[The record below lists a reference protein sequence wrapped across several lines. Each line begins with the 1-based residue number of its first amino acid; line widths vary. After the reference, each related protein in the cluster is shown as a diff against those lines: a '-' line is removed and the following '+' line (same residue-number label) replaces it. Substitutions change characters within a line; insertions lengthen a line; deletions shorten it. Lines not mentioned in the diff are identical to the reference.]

1 MQPRLIQQKQFE
13 MISTILELVD
23 IKKEFHQTGLESI
36 KVFSNVNLSL
46 HSGEMIGLFSPSG
59 AGKTT
64 LLQIAGLLDAPSSGK
79 VLIDGK
85 DSNFLSD
92 LEKTNLRNRKIGFV
106 YQFHHLL
113 PEFSALENVCI
124 PQWCLGV
131 SRRESEDKAH
141 SLLAQVGLS
150 NRVHH
155 RPSELSGGEQ
165 QRVALCRALINDPKI
180 LLADEPT
187 GNLDSE
193 TSELVFDLLVS
204 LVKEKK
210 LSALI
215 VSHNIGIVKRMD
227 RVVSLHSRT
236 LEPMEI

>member
-1 MQPRLIQQKQFE
+1 MRQRLIQLKQFE
-13 MISTILELVD
+13 MTNPVLELVG
-23 IKKEFHQTGLESI
+23 IQKQFYQTGLDPIE
-36 KVFSNVNLSL
+36 VFSNVNLSL
-46 HSGEMIGLFSPSG
+46 HSGEMTGLFSPSG

-79 VLIDGK
+79 ILFEGR
-85 DSNFLSD
+85 DSDSLSD

-113 PEFSALENVCI
+113 PEFSAIENVCI

-131 SRRESEDKAH
+131 PRRMAEEKAYH
-141 SLLAQVGLS
+141 LLDQVGLS
-150 NRVHH
+150 NRGHH
-155 RPSELSGGEQ
+155 RPSALSGGEQ
-165 QRVALCRALINDPKI
+165 QRVALCRALINDPRI

-204 LVKEKK
+204 LVKEKS

-215 VSHNIGIVKRMD
+215 VSHNMGIVKRMD
-227 RVVSLHSRT
+227 KVVRLHART
-236 LEPMEI
+236 LKPMKV

>member
-1 MQPRLIQQKQFE
+1 MQHGLIRQRQFE
-13 MISTILELVD
+13 MTNAILELVN
-23 IKKEFHQTGLESI
+23 IQKQFHQTGLEPI

-46 HSGEMIGLFSPSG
+46 YSGEMIGLFSPSG

-79 VLIDGK
+79 ILIESRDA
-85 DSNFLSD
+85 DSLSD
-92 LEKTNLRNRKIGFV
+92 LQKTNLRNRKIGFV

-113 PEFSALENVCI
+113 PEFSAIENVCI

-131 SRRESEDKAH
+131 PRRVAEEKACH
-141 SLLAQVGLS
+141 LLDQVGLS
-150 NRVHH
+150 NRAQH

-165 QRVALCRALINDPKI
+165 QGVALCRALINYPKI

-193 TSELVFDLLVS
+193 TSELVFDLLVN

-227 RVVSLHSRT
+227 RVVRLHAKT

>member
-1 MQPRLIQQKQFE
+1 MQPKLIQQKQFE
-13 MISTILELVD
+13 MTSAILELVD
-23 IKKEFHQTGLESI
+23 IKREFHQTGLESI

-64 LLQIAGLLDAPSSGK
+64 LLQIAGLLDAPSAGR

-85 DSNFLSD
+85 DSNLLSD

-131 SRRESEDKAH
+131 SRRESEVKAH
-141 SLLAQVGLS
+141 HLLAQVGLS

-236 LEPMEI
+236 LEPMAI

>member
-1 MQPRLIQQKQFE
+1 MN
-13 MISTILELVD
+13 SAILELVD
-23 IKKEFHQTGLESI
+23 VQKRFYRTGLEPI
-36 KVFSNVNLSL
+36 EVFSNVNLSL
-46 HSGEMIGLFSPSG
+46 HTGEMIGLFSPSG

-64 LLQIAGLLDAPSSGK
+64 LLQIAGLLDAPSAGK
-79 VLIDGK
+79 ILIEGRN
-85 DSNFLSD
+85 SEALSD
-92 LEKTNLRNRKIGFV
+92 LDRTNLRNRKIGFV

-113 PEFSALENVCI
+113 PEFSAIENVCI

-131 SRRESEDKAH
+131 PRRVAEEKAYH
-141 SLLAQVGLS
+141 LLEQVGLS
-150 NRVHH
+150 KRAYH

-193 TSELVFDLLVS
+193 TSELVFELLVS
-204 LVKEKK
+204 LVKEKQ

-215 VSHNIGIVKRMD
+215 VSHNIGIVERMD
-227 RVVSLHSRT
+227 RVVRLHART
-236 LEPMEI
+236 LESIEI

>member
-1 MQPRLIQQKQFE
+1 MQLRLTLQKQFE
-13 MISTILELVD
+13 MINPILELVD
-23 IKKEFHQTGLESI
+23 IHKQFQQTGLEPI

-46 HSGEMIGLFSPSG
+46 NSGEMVGLFSPSG

-64 LLQIAGLLDAPSSGK
+64 LLQIAGLLDSPSSGK
-79 VLIDGK
+79 IIVEGK
-85 DSNFLSD
+85 DSDSLSD
-92 LEKTNLRNRKIGFV
+92 FSKTNLRNRKIGFV

-113 PEFSALENVCI
+113 PEFSAMENVCL
-124 PQWCLGV
+124 PQWCFGV
-131 SRRESEDKAH
+131 PRRESEEKAQH
-141 SLLAQVGLS
+141 LLDQVGLS
-150 NRVHH
+150 DRRHH

-193 TSELVFDLLVS
+193 TSELVFNLLVS

-210 LSALI
+210 LAALI

-227 RVVSLHSRT
+227 RVVRLRTRT
-236 LEPMEI
+236 LEPMRT

>member
-1 MQPRLIQQKQFE
+1 M
-13 MISTILELVD
+13 
-23 IKKEFHQTGLESI
+23 
-36 KVFSNVNLSL
+36 NLSL
-46 HSGEMIGLFSPSG
+46 HVGEMIGLFSPSG

-64 LLQIAGLLDAPSSGK
+64 LLQVAGLLDAPSFGK
-79 VLIDGK
+79 ILVEGR
-85 DSNFLSD
+85 DSDSLSD

-113 PEFSALENVCI
+113 PEFSAIENVCI

-131 SRRESEDKAH
+131 SRRVAEEKAYH
-141 SLLAQVGLS
+141 LLDQVGLS
-150 NRVHH
+150 KRANH

-204 LVKEKK
+204 LVKEKN

-227 RVVSLHSRT
+227 RVVRLHSRT

>member
-1 MQPRLIQQKQFE
+1 MTKA
-13 MISTILELVD
+13 ILELVD
-23 IKKEFHQTGLESI
+23 IQKEFLQIGLEPV

-46 HSGEMIGLFSPSG
+46 YAGEMIGLFSPSG

-64 LLQIAGLLDAPSSGK
+64 LLQVAGLLDAPSSGK
-79 VLIDGK
+79 ILVEGR
-85 DSNFLSD
+85 DSNLLSD
-92 LEKTNLRNRKIGFV
+92 LEKTNLRNKKIGFV

-113 PEFSALENVCI
+113 PEFSAIENVCI
-124 PQWCLGV
+124 PQWCLGA
-131 SRRESEDKAH
+131 SRREAEKKAH
-141 SLLAQVGLS
+141 HLLDQVGLS
-150 NRVHH
+150 SRRNH

-165 QRVALCRALINDPKI
+165 QRVALCRALINDPRI

-187 GNLDSE
+187 GNLDSQ

-210 LSALI
+210 LCTLI

-227 RVVSLHSRT
+227 RVVRLHDKT
-236 LEPMEI
+236 LKSMDL

>member
-1 MQPRLIQQKQFE
+1 MQLRLTRQKQFE
-13 MISTILELVD
+13 MTKAILELVD
-23 IKKEFHQTGLESI
+23 IKKQFHQTGLEPI

-46 HSGEMIGLFSPSG
+46 YSGEMIGLFSPSG

-64 LLQIAGLLDAPSSGK
+64 LLQIAGLLDAPSSGD
-79 VLIDGK
+79 VLIDGR
-85 DSNFLSD
+85 DSNLLSD
-92 LEKTNLRNRKIGFV
+92 IEKTNLRNRKIGFV

-113 PEFSALENVCI
+113 PEFSALENVCM

-131 SRRESEDKAH
+131 SRRKAEDKAH
-141 SLLAQVGLS
+141 NLLDQVGLS

-193 TSELVFDLLVS
+193 TSEVVFDLLVR
-204 LVKEKK
+204 LVKEKN

-227 RVVSLHSRT
+227 RVVRLHART
-236 LEPMEI
+236 LESVEI

>member
-1 MQPRLIQQKQFE
+1 MRPGLIQQKQLE
-13 MISTILELVD
+13 MTSAILELVD
-23 IKKEFHQTGLESI
+23 INKQFDQTGLEPI
-36 KVFSNVNLSL
+36 KVFSKVNLSL
-46 HSGEMIGLFSPSG
+46 NSGEMIGLFSPSG

-79 VLIDGK
+79 ILVEGRDTNSLPDI
-85 DSNFLSD
+85 
-92 LEKTNLRNRKIGFV
+92 EKTNLRNRKIGFV

-131 SRRESEDKAH
+131 SRRAAEEKAYH
-141 SLLAQVGLS
+141 LLDQVGLA
-150 NRVHH
+150 NRGHH

-193 TSELVFDLLVS
+193 TSELVFDLLVG

-215 VSHNIGIVKRMD
+215 VSHNIGLVKRMD
-227 RVVSLHSRT
+227 RVVRLHGKT
-236 LEPMEI
+236 LEPMEF